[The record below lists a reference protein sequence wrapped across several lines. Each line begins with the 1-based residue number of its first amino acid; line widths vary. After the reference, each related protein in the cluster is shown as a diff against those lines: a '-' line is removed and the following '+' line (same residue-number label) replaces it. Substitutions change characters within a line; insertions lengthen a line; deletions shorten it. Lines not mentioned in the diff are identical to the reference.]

1 MNRQHIRRLPRYW
14 WLRKRTYFA
23 FMVRELTSVFVGG
36 YAVFLL
42 VMLWRADDASTF
54 SSVFDA
60 LDGAWSVVIHVILL
74 IVVLYHTVTW
84 INLTPKVL
92 VLFRD
97 DEQISP
103 ALIAASGYVAW
114 LVLSGL
120 IAWVALR

>member
-1 MNRQHIRRLPRYW
+1 MDRQHIRPLPRNW
-14 WLRKRTYFA
+14 WLQKRTYFT
-23 FMVRELTSVFVGG
+23 FMVREFTSVFVAG

-42 VMLWRADDASTF
+42 VMLWRADDPSTF
-54 SSVFDA
+54 SGVFDA
-60 LDGAWSVVIHVILL
+60 LHSPSSVVVHVI
-74 IVVLYHTVTW
+74 VLAGVLFHTVTW

-103 ALIAASGYVAW
+103 ALIAASNYIAW

-120 IAWVALR
+120 VAWLVLR